1 MYLCVDVYLF
11 CILQCTYVDS
21 SPHPS
26 LCSLERMLLRSYV
39 AYVRRLRVSS
49 LGFTYICSPFE
60 RVLSGSYWA
69 PQHVFVNWG
78 CPLLGSYV
86 AYVCRVGCHPGSS
99 RVHIYVRRSRGSP
112 RGPPGT
118 YMSDS
123 ATAPI
128 FDFPAGNA
136 LVASGSCTPVWIPF
150 RPPHKHPHFSTFQ
163 NRGLLRIL
171 EETGADRA
179 AEEGSLIG
187 VDVYV
192 TAGRSTRLDQSS
204 KTGASKTGTGW
215 NMGLWGGF

>member
-1 MYLCVDVYLF
+1 MYFGIDIEIYIHIHFCVHMSGYIYIYFLSYTYIYVYVYVCMYMYLYVDVYLF

-86 AYVCRVGCHPGSS
+86 TYVRRVGCHPGSS

-112 RGPPGT
+112 GH
-118 YMSDS
+118 
-123 ATAPI
+123 I
-128 FDFPAGNA
+128 
-136 LVASGSCTPVWIPF
+136 
-150 RPPHKHPHFSTFQ
+150 H
-163 NRGLLRIL
+163 
-171 EETGADRA
+171 E
-179 AEEGSLIG
+179 
-187 VDVYV
+187 
-192 TAGRSTRLDQSS
+192 
-204 KTGASKTGTGW
+204 
-215 NMGLWGGF
+215 